1 MTTLNLSPL
10 THAPNDLCRFV
21 LTCFIELSFPLL
33 FFLEAKPYVRNR
45 QYTENPGKGKSY
57 GSNNAE
63 YKLTLKNFKMI
74 FSSRGEASLWTR
86 WPGLSIFSLDEFYN
100 LTLANVKNKLKFL
113 REKAYNKSKSWLRPA
128 YQPFSWKNSKKMSVR
143 LFGLLF

>member
-63 YKLTLKNFKMI
+63 YKLVRI
-74 FSSRGEASLWTR
+74 IQ
-86 WPGLSIFSLDEFYN
+86 PIN
-100 LTLANVKNKLKFL
+100 L
-113 REKAYNKSKSWLRPA
+113 
-128 YQPFSWKNSKKMSVR
+128 
-143 LFGLLF
+143 